1 MKKIV
6 LLFSLTGCFLVGAC
20 DKADDAKKAV
30 NQAVA
35 TGKDTLTK
43 MVDDAKQ
50 AATDQI
56 DKIMNWNKKPAQDA
70 KSENAESSKTTEQ
83 ADQSSEEKEH

>member
-1 MKKIV
+1 MKKFV

-30 NQAVA
+30 NQAA
-35 TGKDTLTK
+35 ETGKDTLTK
-43 MVDDAKQ
+43 MVDEAKQ

-56 DKIMNWNKKPAQDA
+56 DKVMNWNKKPAKDT
-70 KSENAESSKTTEQ
+70 KSEQAEPSNKTEQ
-83 ADQSSEEKEH
+83 ADQSSEEKD